1 MILTLAQALRASQ
14 TDCIA
19 FIGSG
24 GKTTALFQLA
34 KQMTPPVVI
43 AAAAHLGTWQTS
55 LASKHVVARSSNDL
69 IDLKNTLS
77 DVTLITGEI
86 EGDRAAPASDE
97 TLETL
102 HHFCAQ
108 RSIPLLLEADGSR
121 QRPLKGWA
129 VHEPPIPNFT
139 NHVVAVA
146 GLSGLGKPLNA
157 EFVHR
162 PEAFERI
169 SDVKS
174 GEVVDAHALTR
185 ALLHAQS
192 GVKNIPPSTRKTI
205 LLNQADTPELQ
216 ANAKTMAQQ
225 LRSAYHAT
233 VIASMKQN
241 EIYAAYESTAG
252 IILAA
257 GEAARYGQPKQL
269 LDWNGEP
276 FIRVAAKRA
285 LEAGLSPVVVVT
297 GANAEQV
304 EAPIGDLNVTLVR
317 NNEWQSGQSASIKAG
332 IRTLHTAD
340 PNAGAAIFLL
350 VDQPQVTVSILQ
362 ALAEKHAE
370 GLYSAVAP
378 LAMGRR
384 ANPVLFDRR
393 TFADLLTLE
402 GDTGGRAVF
411 HKFRVEFL
419 PWHDER
425 LLLDVDT
432 PEHYQRLLAS
442 EGR

>member
-1 MILTLAQALRASQ
+1 MILTLAQALRTSQ

-43 AAAAHLGTWQTS
+43 AVAAHLGIWQTS
-55 LASKHVVARSSNDL
+55 LASKHIVARSSNDL
-69 IDLKNTLS
+69 IDLKNALS

-86 EGDRAAPASDE
+86 EGDRAASVSDE
-97 TLETL
+97 TLKTL
-102 HHFCAQ
+102 HQFCAQ

-129 VHEPPIPNFT
+129 AHEPPIPNFT

-169 SDVKS
+169 SGVKS
-174 GEVVDAHALTR
+174 GEIVDAHALTR

-192 GVKNIPPSTRKTI
+192 GVKNIPPSARKTI

-216 ANAKTMAQQ
+216 ANAKTMAKK

-276 FIRVAAKRA
+276 FIRVVVKRA

-304 EAPIGDLNVTLVR
+304 EAPIGDLNVTLAR
-317 NNEWQSGQSASIKAG
+317 NNEWQSGQSASVKAG
-332 IRTLHTAD
+332 IRTLHTTD

-350 VDQPQVTVSILQ
+350 VDQPQITVSILQ

-370 GLYSAVAP
+370 GLYSAVVP

-402 GDTGGRAVF
+402 GDTGGRAIL
-411 HKFRVEFL
+411 HKRRVEFL